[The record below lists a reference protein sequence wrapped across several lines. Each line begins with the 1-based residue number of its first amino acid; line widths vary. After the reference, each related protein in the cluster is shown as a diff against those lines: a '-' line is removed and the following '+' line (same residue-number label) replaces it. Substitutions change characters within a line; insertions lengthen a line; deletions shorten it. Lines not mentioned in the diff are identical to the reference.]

1 MLIGLIVVVS
11 LMVIGSLVFIFWD
24 KIKIASEKKNFDKK
38 VGAKVYQ
45 LALDN
50 DFYCI
55 NQVAL
60 KIDTKIIHF
69 DHILFTNKFI
79 YCIGKK
85 YLANPVS
92 GKFDDNQWFEYQA
105 NGHIEHIKNPM
116 IIPKVR
122 VDYLRGALRA
132 SEDLF
137 VSLVIINDSCLID
150 KVEDCPVNQ
159 KILNLKD
166 FKDFVQKREKMDI
179 PTIDPL
185 QEETLVQNIY
195 KRSVKT
201 KQMENEGRN

>member
-1 MLIGLIVVVS
+1 
-11 LMVIGSLVFIFWD
+11 MVIGSLVFIFWD
-24 KIKIASEKKNFDKK
+24 KIKLLSEKKNFEKK

-45 LALDN
+45 IAIDN
-50 DFYCI
+50 DYYCI

-85 YLANPVS
+85 YLPNPVS
-92 GKFDDNQWFEYQA
+92 GKFEDNQWFEYQN
-105 NGHIEHIKNPM
+105 NGHIEHIKNPL

-122 VDYLRGALRA
+122 VEYLRGALRA
-132 SEDLF
+132 NDDLF
-137 VSLVIINDSCLID
+137 VSVVVVNDSCLID
-150 KVEDCPVNQ
+150 KIDNCPVNQ
-159 KILNLKD
+159 RIMNLKD
-166 FKDFVQKREKMDI
+166 FKDFIAKREKMDI
-179 PTIDPL
+179 PSIDPL

-201 KQMENEGRN
+201 KQMESKNENK